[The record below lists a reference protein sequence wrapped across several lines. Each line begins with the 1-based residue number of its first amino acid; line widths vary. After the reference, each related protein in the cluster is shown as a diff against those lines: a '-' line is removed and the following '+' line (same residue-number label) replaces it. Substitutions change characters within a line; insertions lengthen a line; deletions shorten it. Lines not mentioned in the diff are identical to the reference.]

1 VSRPGRRLNVRA
13 ILYPISRALAARR
26 GTFLLLTVA
35 AVPFLPCLLDLLRH
49 GLPDV
54 LWSGDGAV
62 LEIRTLH
69 AVHGRQ
75 LLGPYSRF
83 LWSHPGPAFFYLAA
97 PFYRLCQLRGSGIHL
112 GVLAT
117 NFAAATALVFAARR
131 LRGDLFAFAVGVLL
145 AVYEAYGAPF
155 PLWGEWNPMTPIL
168 PLALLFF
175 LAARLGGGGVGA
187 LPAVALVAS
196 AIVETHLGFAP
207 VALYLAATGALFCFR
222 ELYVVGE
229 AAAVDRR
236 RLARSLAL
244 AGGVLVLLWA
254 LPVYE
259 ELTRHPGNLHQLRLF
274 FLAPHHPE
282 HPWRVVVDT
291 VAGQLAIFPL
301 SVARALGRATI
312 DAGAATRTALAVA
325 ELAAL
330 LAALG
335 VALRRRDQVAA
346 LLAAAA
352 LGAIVVA
359 GFSVR
364 VIRGELFGYLVAW
377 ISVLGFL
384 ACAAIATLFL
394 RPTGPPRRTSLV
406 VLAIGVPLLLIALH
420 ASADKPLARERDLPL
435 ETAASALTHFVREA
449 RLDHPR
455 LEIATHDK
463 WPEAAAFVLA
473 LYKQGL
479 GVTVTDDW
487 LFMFGDQLRAT
498 PGPHPSLIVAD
509 ETDAAPLRARPD
521 CRLVTSAPGVFVF
534 YRAETPP

>member
-1 VSRPGRRLNVRA
+1 LLP
-13 ILYPISRALAARR
+13 ILRALAARR
-26 GTFLLLTVA
+26 ATFMLLVVV
-35 AVPFLPCLLDLLRH
+35 AVPFLPGVLDLLRH

-97 PFYRLCQLRGSGIHL
+97 PFYRLCHLRGSGIHL
-112 GVLAT
+112 AVFCT

-131 LRGDLFAFAVGVLL
+131 LRGELFAFAVGVLL
-145 AVYEAYGAPF
+145 AVYEAIGAPF
-155 PLWGEWNPMTPIL
+155 PLFGEWNPMTPIL

-175 LAARLGGGGVGA
+175 LSARLGGGAVGA

-207 VALYLAATGALFCFR
+207 VALYLAFTGALFCFR
-222 ELYVVGE
+222 ELYLVGD
-229 AAAVDRR
+229 ATVATVDRR
-236 RLARSLAL
+236 RVARAIAL
-244 AGGVLVLLWA
+244 TGAVLVLLWG

-259 ELTRHPGNLHQLRLF
+259 ELTRHPGNLHQLRVF
-274 FLAPHHPE
+274 FLAPHKAE
-282 HPWRVVVDT
+282 HSWRVVADT
-291 VAGQLAIFPL
+291 VAGQLAILPL
-301 SVARALGRATI
+301 SLARAVGRSTL
-312 DAGAATRTALAVA
+312 DAGATTRTALALA
-325 ELAAL
+325 EIAGL

-335 VALRRRDQVAA
+335 VALRRRDPVAA
-346 LLAAAA
+346 LLSAAA

-359 GFSVR
+359 AFSVR

-377 ISVLGFL
+377 ISVLGLL
-384 ACAAIATLFL
+384 ACAGIATLFL
-394 RPTGPPRRTSLV
+394 RPPGPPRRAALL
-406 VLAIGVPLLLIALH
+406 VLAVGVPLLVVALR
-420 ASADKPLARERDLPL
+420 ASADKPFVRDRDAPL
-435 ETAASALTHFVREA
+435 EAAASAVTRFVRDA

-455 LEIATHDK
+455 LEIATHDT
-463 WPEAAAFVLA
+463 WPQAAALVLA

-479 GVTVTDDW
+479 EVTVTDDW
-487 LFMFGDQLRAT
+487 LFMFGDQLRAS

-509 ETDAAPLRARPD
+509 ETDAAPMRVRPD
-521 CRLVTSAPGVFVF
+521 CRLIASTPGVLVF
-534 YRAETPP
+534 YRPEAAP

>member
-1 VSRPGRRLNVRA
+1 VSRLGWRA
-13 ILYPISRALAARR
+13 ILPPILRALAARR
-26 GTFLLLTVA
+26 ATFLLLAVTA
-35 AVPFLPCLLDLLRH
+35 APYLPSALDLLRH

-83 LWSHPGPAFFYLAA
+83 AWSHPGPAFFYLAA
-97 PFYRLCQLRGSGIHL
+97 PFYRLCHLRGSGIQL
-112 GVLAT
+112 GVLST

-131 LRGDLFAFAVGVLL
+131 LRGVLFAFAVGVLL
-145 AVYEAYGAPF
+145 ALYEAIGAPF

-175 LAARLGGGGVGA
+175 LAARLGGGAVGA
-187 LPAVALVAS
+187 LPGVALVAS

-222 ELYVVGE
+222 EIFVIGD

-236 RLARSLAL
+236 LVARSVAL

-259 ELTRHPGNLHQLRLF
+259 DLTRHPGNLHQLRVF
-274 FLAPHHPE
+274 FLAHHRPE

-291 VAGQLAIFPL
+291 VAGQLAILPL
-301 SVARALGRATI
+301 SLAHALGRATMDI
-312 DAGAATRTALAVA
+312 GATARAVLAAG

-346 LLAAAA
+346 LLTVSA

-359 GFSVR
+359 AFSVR
-364 VIRGELFGYLVAW
+364 VIRGELFDYLVAW
-377 ISVLGFL
+377 ISVLGLL

-394 RPTGPPRRTSLV
+394 RPTGPPRRASLA
-406 VLAIGVPLLLIALH
+406 VLAIGVPLLLVAVR
-420 ASADKPLARERDLPL
+420 ANGDKPFVRDRDARL
-435 ETAASALTHFVREA
+435 EAAAAALTRFARDA

-455 LEIATHDK
+455 IEIATHDK

-473 LYKQGL
+473 LYKEGL
-479 GVTVTDDW
+479 GVTVGDDW
-487 LFMFGDQLRAT
+487 VFMFGDELRAA
-498 PGPHPSLIVAD
+498 PGPHPRLIVAD
-509 ETDAAPLRARPD
+509 ETDAAPLRAGPD
-521 CRLVTSAPGVFVF
+521 CRLVASAPGVFVF
-534 YRAETPP
+534 YRSEGTP

>member
-1 VSRPGRRLNVRA
+1 VTRPERRPTLHA
-13 ILYPISRALAARR
+13 AGRALVARR
-26 GTFLLLTVA
+26 GTLLLLAVA
-35 AVPFLPCLLDLLRH
+35 AVPFLPCLMDLLRH
-49 GLPDV
+49 GLPDR
-54 LWSGDGAV
+54 LWTGDGAV

-83 LWSHPGPAFFYLAA
+83 LWSHPGPAFFYLVA
-97 PFYRLCQLRGSGIHL
+97 PFYRLSHLRGAGIHL

-117 NFAAATALVFAARR
+117 NFAAATALMFAARR

-145 AVYEAYGAPF
+145 AIYEAIGAPF

-175 LAARLGGGGVGA
+175 LASRLGGGAVGV
-187 LPAVALVAS
+187 LPAVALLAS
-196 AIVETHLGFAP
+196 AIVQTHLGFAP
-207 VALYLAATGALFCFR
+207 VALYLTATGALFCFR
-222 ELYVVGE
+222 ELYVIGD

-236 RLARSLAL
+236 RLLRSVAL

-259 ELTRHPGNLHQLRLF
+259 DLTRHPGNLHQLRVF
-274 FLAPHHPE
+274 FLAPHRLE
-282 HPWRVVVDT
+282 HPWRVVIDT
-291 VAGQLAIFPL
+291 VAGQLAILPL
-301 SVARALGRATI
+301 SLGRALGRSTI
-312 DAGAATRTALAVA
+312 DAGATTRMLLALGEVAALLTALA
-325 ELAAL
+325 
-330 LAALG
+330 

-359 GFSVR
+359 AFSVR

-377 ISVLGFL
+377 ISVLGLL
-384 ACAAIATLFL
+384 ACAASATLFL
-394 RPTGPPRRTSLV
+394 RPGGPPRRASLV
-406 VLAIGVPLLLIALH
+406 VLALGVPLLFVALR
-420 ASADKPLARERDLPL
+420 ASGDKTLARNRDAPL
-435 ETAASALTHFVREA
+435 EAAAASLTHFVRDA
-449 RLDHPR
+449 GLDRPR

-498 PGPHPSLIVAD
+498 SGPHPSLIVAD
-509 ETDAAPLRARPD
+509 ETDAEPLRARPD

-534 YRAETPP
+534 YRAETPPP

>member
-1 VSRPGRRLNVRA
+1 MLRPIWN
-13 ILYPISRALAARR
+13 ALAARR
-26 GTFLLLTVA
+26 RTLLLLAVA
-35 AVPFLPCLLDLLRH
+35 AVPFLPCLVDLLRH
-49 GLPDV
+49 GVPDV

-83 LWSHPGPAFFYLAA
+83 LWSHPGPAFFYLVA
-97 PFYRLCQLRGSGIHL
+97 PFYRLCHLRSGGIHL

-145 AVYEAYGAPF
+145 AIYEAIGAPF

-175 LAARLGGGGVGA
+175 LAARLGGGALGA

-207 VALYLAATGALFCFR
+207 VALYLTATGLLFCFR
-222 ELYVVGE
+222 ELYLVGD

-236 RLARSLAL
+236 RVARSVVLT
-244 AGGVLVLLWA
+244 GGVLVLLWA

-259 ELTRHPGNLHQLRLF
+259 DLTRHPGNLHQLRVF

-282 HPWRVVVDT
+282 HPWRIVVDT

-301 SVARALGRATI
+301 SVARALGRATLA
-312 DAGAATRTALAVA
+312 AGATTRMVLALA
-325 ELAAL
+325 ELGAL
-330 LAALG
+330 VAALG
-335 VALRRRDQVAA
+335 VALRWRDQVAA

-359 GFSVR
+359 AFSVR

-377 ISVLGFL
+377 ISVLGLL
-384 ACAAIATLFL
+384 ACAACATIFL
-394 RPTGPPRRTSLV
+394 RPPGPPRRAVLA
-406 VLAIGVPLLLIALH
+406 VLAIGIPLLLVALRAAGDRTFARDRD
-420 ASADKPLARERDLPL
+420 ASL
-435 ETAASALTHFVREA
+435 EAAASTVTEFVRDA

-455 LEIATHDK
+455 LEIATHDQ
-463 WPEAAAFVLA
+463 WPAAASFVLA
-473 LYKQGL
+473 LYRQGL

-498 PGPHPSLIVAD
+498 PGPHPSLIVAG

-521 CRLVTSAPGVFVF
+521 CRLVASAPGVFVF
-534 YRAETPP
+534 YRAGAPP

>member
-1 VSRPGRRLNVRA
+1 L
-13 ILYPISRALAARR
+13 RALAARR
-26 GTFLLLTVA
+26 ATFFLLVVA
-35 AVPFLPCLLDLLRH
+35 AVPFLPAALDLLRH

-69 AVHGRQ
+69 ALHGRQ

-97 PFYRLCQLRGSGIHL
+97 PFYRLCHLRGSGIHL
-112 GVLAT
+112 AVFCT
-117 NFAAATALVFAARR
+117 NFAAATALVFSARR

-145 AVYEAYGAPF
+145 AIYEGIGAPF
-155 PLWGEWNPMTPIL
+155 PLFGEWNPMTPIL

-175 LAARLGGGGVGA
+175 LAARLGGGAVGA

-207 VALYLAATGALFCFR
+207 VALYLALTGALFCFR
-222 ELYVVGE
+222 QLYLVGD

-236 RLARSLAL
+236 RVARAVAT

-259 ELTRHPGNLHQLRLF
+259 ELTRHPGNLHQLRVF
-274 FLAPHHPE
+274 FLAPHKAE
-282 HPWRVVVDT
+282 HSWRVVADT
-291 VAGQLAIFPL
+291 VAGQLAILPL
-301 SVARALGRATI
+301 SLARAVGRSTL
-312 DAGAATRTALAVA
+312 DAGATTRSVLALA
-325 ELAAL
+325 ELAGL

-335 VALRRRDQVAA
+335 VALRRRDPVAA
-346 LLAAAA
+346 LLSAAA

-359 GFSVR
+359 AFSVR

-377 ISVLGFL
+377 ISVLGLL

-394 RPTGPPRRTSLV
+394 RPPGPPRRAAL
-406 VLAIGVPLLLIALH
+406 PLLAVGALLLLVALH
-420 ASADKPLARERDLPL
+420 ASGDKPFVRDRDAPL
-435 ETAASALTHFVREA
+435 EAAASTLTRFARDA

-455 LEIATHDK
+455 LEIATHDT
-463 WPEAAAFVLA
+463 WPQAAAFILA

-479 GVTVTDDW
+479 GVTVSDDW
-487 LFMFGDQLRAT
+487 LFMFGDQLRAS
-498 PGPHPSLIVAD
+498 PGPHPSLIVAA
-509 ETDAAPLRARPD
+509 EADAAPLRARPD
-521 CRLVTSAPGVFVF
+521 YRLVASAPGVLVF
-534 YRAETPP
+534 YREAAP

>member
-1 VSRPGRRLNVRA
+1 L
-13 ILYPISRALAARR
+13 RALSARR
-26 GTFLLLTVA
+26 ATFALLAVA
-35 AVPFLPCLLDLLRH
+35 AVPFLPCALDILRH
-49 GLPDV
+49 GLPDI

-97 PFYRLCQLRGSGIHL
+97 PFYRLCHLRGSGIQL
-112 GVLAT
+112 AVLST
-117 NFAAATALVFAARR
+117 NFVAAAALVFTARR

-145 AVYEAYGAPF
+145 AVYEAIGAPF
-155 PLWGEWNPMTPIL
+155 PLFGEWNPMTPIL

-175 LAARLGGGGVGA
+175 LAARLGGGAVGA

-207 VALYLAATGALFCFR
+207 VALYLAVTGALFCFR
-222 ELYVVGE
+222 ELYVVGD
-229 AAAVDRR
+229 AAGIATVATMNRR
-236 RLARSLAL
+236 RVARALAL
-244 AGGVLVLLWA
+244 TGGVLVLLWA

-259 ELTRHPGNLHQLRLF
+259 DLTRHPGNLHQLRVF
-274 FLAPHHPE
+274 FTAPHRPE
-282 HPWRVVVDT
+282 HSWGVVADT
-291 VAGQLAIFPL
+291 VAGQLAILPL
-301 SVARALGRATI
+301 SLARAMGRATI
-312 DAGAATRTALAVA
+312 DAGATTRTVLAVG

-335 VALRRRDQVAA
+335 LALRRRDPVAA
-346 LLAAAA
+346 LLSAAA

-359 GFSVR
+359 AFSVR

-377 ISVLGFL
+377 ISVLGLL

-394 RPTGPPRRTSLV
+394 RPPGPPRRAALV
-406 VLAIGVPLLLIALH
+406 VLAVGLPLLLVALH
-420 ASADKPLARERDLPL
+420 ANADTPLVRDRNAPL
-435 ETAASALTHFVREA
+435 EDAASALTRFVRDA

-455 LEIATHDK
+455 LEIATHDR
-463 WPEAAAFVLA
+463 WPEAAAFILA
-473 LYKQGL
+473 LSKQGL
-479 GVTVTDDW
+479 AVTVTDDW
-487 LFMFGDQLRAT
+487 LFMFGDELRAI

-521 CRLVTSAPGVFVF
+521 CHLVASAPGVLVF
-534 YRAETPP
+534 YRAEAAP